1 MCAFMQTPFEA
12 TTIEVDEPATRQL
25 GFNGRPQ
32 GRGGPLLGDIIDLK
46 LLVIAAEEDDPNLT
60 AITDLLTRLGSR
72 FDVMIASRESLT
84 PERLSYGS
92 HANYQGVILATGSL
106 GRYRSGGDEW
116 ESALRDDEW
125 QTLWHYE
132 ARFGI
137 RQVILQACGGADQEM
152 WGLRFG
158 TALDTTLTPV
168 TVTLTEAGSRVFWY
182 LNQRNPIGL
191 HNAWVCLAE
200 MIDDLTE
207 PLLVTPEGLT
217 LGAIQ
222 RSPDGHE
229 CLALTMS
236 HGADLTH
243 TLLLGY
249 GLVNWVTRGVFV
261 GARRAYLSLQ
271 VDDIFGATRL
281 WDPERESGEDG
292 RICRLTGKDIEILLS
307 RLDGLRIREPNAA
320 NLAIDLAY
328 NGGGVALF
336 SRDDTLV
343 PALMRHQT
351 RFRWINH
358 TFSHQLLDEA
368 DFDTGLREIELNR
381 ATAQNLGLKRYHAD
395 CLVTP
400 ALSGLVNMEFLKAA
414 RDAGVRYLVSDT
426 SQPDWGNPFFNVGI
440 VSALQPEI
448 LIIPRHPTNLFY
460 NLSTPDEWV
469 AEYNFFYRTFWRQ
482 DLAYQEILEA
492 EAETI
497 LQYLLEFD
505 IDPLM
510 FHQANLAGYDGTHSL
525 LSDLVER
532 VLAKYN
538 SLYGDVPI
546 CCLGM
551 YEIGEAMAARAVFT
565 AAEIQAS
572 LVYGSGLVLTS
583 DRDVIVPITGI
594 QAGEA
599 IELYASQH
607 LSEVALRAHQ
617 TRKIPMSKLTDYEP
631 VDVTGNG
638 VEDE

>member
-1 MCAFMQTPFEA
+1 MQTPLEA
-12 TTIEVDEPATRQL
+12 TTIEVDEPTTRQL

-32 GRGGPLLGDIIDLK
+32 GCGGPLLGDIIDLK

-72 FDVMIASRESLT
+72 FDVMIASRESLA
-84 PERLSYGS
+84 PERLWYGS

-106 GRYRSGGDEW
+106 GRYRSGGDQW
-116 ESALRDDEW
+116 ESALRDNEW
-125 QTLWHYE
+125 QTLWQYE

-137 RQVILQACGGADQEM
+137 RQVILHACSGADQEM

-158 TALDTTLTPV
+158 DALDTTLTPV

-182 LNQRNPIGL
+182 LNTRNPIGL

-200 MIDDLTE
+200 TIDDLTL
-207 PLLVTPEGLT
+207 PLLVTPEGQT

-222 RSPDGHE
+222 HSPDGRE

-236 HGADLTH
+236 HGADLAH

-261 GARRAYLSLQ
+261 GARRVYLSLE

-281 WDPERESGEDG
+281 SVPERESGEDG
-292 RICRLTGKDIEILLS
+292 RICRLTGKDVETLLGWLD
-307 RLDGLRIREPNAA
+307 RLWISEPNAA
-320 NLAIDLAY
+320 KLELDLAY

-343 PALMRHQT
+343 PALVQHRT

-358 TFSHQLLDEA
+358 TFSHQLLNEA
-368 DFDTGLREIELNR
+368 DFDTGLREIELNQ
-381 ATAQNLGLKRYHAD
+381 ATAQNLSLKRYHTD

-400 ALSGLVNMEFLKAA
+400 ALSGLVNTEFLKAA
-414 RDAGVRYLVSDT
+414 RDAEVRYLVSDT
-426 SQPDWGNPFFNVGI
+426 SQAGWGNPFFNVGI

-469 AEYNFFYRTFWRQ
+469 AEYNYFYRTFWCR

-492 EAETI
+492 EAEII
-497 LQYLLEFD
+497 LQYLLKFD

-510 FHQANLAGYDGTHSL
+510 FHQANLASYDGTHSL
-525 LSDLVER
+525 LSDLIER

-551 YEIGEAMAARAVFT
+551 HEIGEAMAARAVFDG
-565 AAEIQAS
+565 AEIQAS
-572 LVYGSGLVLTS
+572 LVRGRGLVLTS
-583 DRDVIVPITGI
+583 DRDVMVPITGI
-594 QAGEA
+594 QAGET
-599 IELYASQH
+599 IELYASQY
-607 LSEVALRAHQ
+607 LSGVRLRAHQ
-617 TRKIPMSKLTDYEP
+617 PRKIPVSKLTDYEP
-631 VDVTGNG
+631 VDDTENG
-638 VEDE
+638 VED